1 MADYLETKVDKFTF
15 KVATDRH
22 YNSLGVWALAVGKHI
37 RIGLSDFLQ
46 QSSGDV
52 AFADVN
58 PAGTVLA
65 VGDAATEIET
75 VKVTIAILSPLAG
88 QIVKV
93 NPLMENAPET
103 INQDAYGEG
112 WLCEIEPSA
121 WESDL
126 KNLLDADAYFV
137 QMKRQA
143 EEEVNKNE

>member
-1 MADYLETKVDKFTF
+1 MVDYLETKVDKFTF
-15 KVATDRH
+15 KVVTDRH

-37 RIGLSDFLQ
+37 RIGLSDFFQ

-52 AFADVN
+52 AFADVK

-75 VKVTIAILSPLAG
+75 VKVTVAILSPLAG

-126 KNLLDADAYFV
+126 NNLMDPNAYFA

-143 EEEVNKNE
+143 EEAVNKNE